1 MLFNTPEFIIFF
13 TIVIS
18 AIIIFKNR
26 KFQHLLILSA
36 SYLFYYYSGSYFL
49 SLLIASTLI
58 DFWFGKLIHNSS
70 TKNRKVIF
78 SISMA
83 FNLGLLGF
91 FKYVNFFVDQVNSG
105 LTSAG
110 IQQIEFLEIA
120 LPVGI
125 SFYTFHSMGYLID
138 IYRKQITPS
147 NSFLDYSIYVA
158 FFPQLVAGPILRA
171 RQFLPQLREKIDN
184 FDGLKKIIVK
194 DSNLKFG
201 ITLMAIGFLK
211 KMFFADNIGPLVDQV
226 FQNPIGYDSLSI
238 MLATLSFGIQI
249 YCDFSGYSDIAIGA
263 ALILGF
269 TIPKNFNKP
278 FFAVSPTDFWRR
290 WHISLS
296 TWVRDYLYLPMVFK
310 RRKSLS
316 HVFVSLLITFFLLGL
331 WHGAGWNFMI
341 FGLLHGAY
349 VGIETLLRSKYPSLI
364 NQKFFGS
371 KIGKL
376 TSILVTQYMIFF
388 AFIAFRIENFDHMSY
403 AMLKFVFIDFQTEQF
418 FNVILQNKVP
428 VLLVFLF
435 IILNIIAYFKK
446 SFIESISSLR
456 LRYWVLFLIIV
467 IGFIFYL
474 YDANPDDFIYFK
486 F

>member
-1 MLFNTPEFIIFF
+1 MLFTTPEFILFF
-13 TIVIS
+13 TLVITTIIV
-18 AIIIFKNR
+18 FKNR
-26 KFQHLLILSA
+26 KFQHVLILIA
-36 SYLFYYYSGSYFL
+36 SYFFYYYSGTYFL
-49 SLLIASTLI
+49 SLLVASTLI
-58 DFWFGKLIHNSS
+58 DFWFGKLIYKSSS
-70 TKNRKVIF
+70 TNRKIIF

-105 LTSAG
+105 LTSVG

-147 NSFLDYSIYVA
+147 DSLLDYSIYVA

-171 RQFLPQLREKIDN
+171 KQFLPQLREKINN
-184 FDGLKKIIVK
+184 FHGIKQIIVT
-194 DSNLKFG
+194 DSHLKLG
-201 ITLMAIGFLK
+201 ITLMAIGFFK
-211 KMFFADNIGPLVDQV
+211 KMFFADNIAPLVEQV
-226 FQNPIGYDSLSI
+226 FQNPIGYDSFSI
-238 MLATLSFGIQI
+238 MFATLSFGIQI
-249 YCDFSGYSDIAIGA
+249 YGDFSGYSDIAIGA

-278 FFAVSPTDFWRR
+278 FFATSPTDFWRR

-316 HVFVSLLITFFLLGL
+316 YVFVSLLVTFFLLGL

-341 FGLLHGAY
+341 FGLLHGLY
-349 VGIETLLRSKYPSLI
+349 VGIDTILRSKYPSLA
-364 NQKFFGS
+364 NQGFFS
-371 KIGKL
+371 TKIGKL
-376 TSILVTQYMIFF
+376 SSILITQYLIFF
-388 AFIAFRIENFDHMSY
+388 AFIAFRVENFDHMMY
-403 AMLKFVFIDFQTEQF
+403 AMTKFIFIDFQTNEF
-418 FNVILQNKVP
+418 FSLILQNKVP
-428 VLLVFLF
+428 VVLVFSF
-435 IILNIIAYFKK
+435 IILHIIVYFKK
-446 SFIESISSLR
+446 SYLEIISALKI
-456 LRYWVLFLIIV
+456 RYWIVFLIFI
-467 IGFIFYL
+467 IGSIFYL